1 MCVCVCVPV
10 RTHVRSIKGV
20 RSTGK
25 VNFIPFRPS
34 CHMNLQMKIG
44 MIAFQPFW
52 LVNPPPPNVPLPE
65 IRSFKGKPTFD
76 KPLKRPSFWG
86 CMLRGWLTNHET
98 SSCKMDIAGFLPTCW
113 ITKAFLFI
121 MWAQCFILANLS
133 KPSLPNFTA
142 SNGTGPKNKALLLVY

>member
-10 RTHVRSIKGV
+10 CTHVRSIKGV

-98 SSCKMDIAGFLPTCW
+98 SSCKMDIAGFFAHVLNH
-113 ITKAFLFI
+113 K
-121 MWAQCFILANLS
+121 S
-133 KPSLPNFTA
+133 V
-142 SNGTGPKNKALLLVY
+142 LVYHVGAVLHIGKPVKTFPAKLYCF